1 MNLRGDCLNTGSVSM
16 NKTIPESGKIEVKAK
31 SSKSEDSFKDMI
43 KSASSKTSSDESSGV
58 AKEPKNFKRANA
70 GGERE
75 EAQTSKDDDVSV
87 SDLASL
93 LANASGV
100 FDPTQLAKI
109 VNLAA
114 EVQADASA
122 LANEQ
127 SNTTQTAIVDSATQ
141 TAANLAGLQTASVIN
156 EMPKSQMIERAPFLY
171 AGQSV
176 TEEEGNGT
184 DTVLLSPN
192 PVTDLA
198 ENASNGAAGLKQ
210 EGFLNDQNSQG
221 ALSRENE
228 GVDSTA
234 VMATDVQVLPSED
247 AADDVIAIKVGEPS
261 LISSWKQVAEEIGNM
276 VVEKVNN
283 EVQKVN
289 IKLTPKEL
297 GEINV
302 EFLIDNGKISVSLSC
317 SDEGT
322 KALLATNLDSLSKVV
337 QASLM
342 QEVNVNLNNY
352 DKAQEHNAG
361 SENFDGSGNNGQN
374 QEDSNHKRKEQEQPN
389 LDFAQKLRLG
399 IESLEG
405 VEV

>member
-1 MNLRGDCLNTGSVSM
+1 MNTGSVSM
-16 NKTIPESGKIEVKAK
+16 NKTIPESGKIEVKSK

-43 KSASSKTSSDESSGV
+43 KSASSKTSSDESNGV
-58 AKEPKNFKRANA
+58 AKEPKDFKGTNA
-70 GGERE
+70 GGETE
-75 EAQTSKDDDVSV
+75 DAETSKDEDVSV

-93 LANASGV
+93 LVNASGV
-100 FDPTQLAKI
+100 FDPAQLTKI

-122 LANEQ
+122 LVNEQ
-127 SNTTQTAIVDSATQ
+127 SSTTQTAIVDSAMQ
-141 TAANLAGLQTASVIN
+141 TAANLSGLQTASVIN
-156 EMPKSQMIERAPFLY
+156 EMPKIQMIERAPLLY

-176 TEEEGNGT
+176 AEEEGNGT

-192 PVTDLA
+192 SVANLV

-210 EGFLNDQNSQG
+210 DGFLNEQNSQG
-221 ALSRENE
+221 TLSQENE

-234 VMATDVQVLPSED
+234 ITTDVQLLASDDV
-247 AADDVIAIKVGEPS
+247 ADDVITIKVGEPS

-276 VVEKVNN
+276 VVEKINN

-337 QASLM
+337 QSSLM
-342 QEVNVNLNNY
+342 QDVNVNLNNY

-374 QEDSNHKRKEQEQPN
+374 QEDSNHKRKEQDQPN

-405 VEV
+405 AEV

>member
-16 NKTIPESGKIEVKAK
+16 NKTIPESGKIEMKSK

-43 KSASSKTSSDESSGV
+43 KSASSKTSSDESSGA
-58 AKEPKNFKRANA
+58 AKEPKDLKRANA
-70 GGERE
+70 SGEGE
-75 EAQTSKDDDVSV
+75 DAETSKDDDDVSV

-93 LANASGV
+93 LVNASGV
-100 FDPTQLAKI
+100 FDPAQFAKI

-114 EVQADASA
+114 EMQADASP
-122 LANEQ
+122 LVNDQ
-127 SNTTQTAIVDSATQ
+127 SGTTQTAIVDSATQ
-141 TAANLAGLQTASVIN
+141 TTANLAGLQTASIIS
-156 EMPKSQMIERAPFLY
+156 EMPKMQMIERSPILNT
-171 AGQSV
+171 GQSV
-176 TEEEGNGT
+176 TEEESN
-184 DTVLLSPN
+184 DSSTVLLTPN
-192 PVTDLA
+192 PVANLA
-198 ENASNGAAGLKQ
+198 ENASNGSAGLKQ
-210 EGFLNDQNSQG
+210 DGFLNEQNSES
-221 ALSRENE
+221 ALPQENE
-228 GVDSTA
+228 GVDSSAIMTS
-234 VMATDVQVLPSED
+234 DVQLLASD
-247 AADDVIAIKVGEPS
+247 SADDNVITIKVGEPS

-276 VVEKVNN
+276 VVEKINN

-337 QASLM
+337 QSSLM

-361 SENFDGSGNNGQN
+361 SENFDGSSNNGQN
-374 QEDSNHKRKEQEQPN
+374 QEDSNKRKEQEQPN

-405 VEV
+405 AEV